1 MGGADVAAGGF
12 QASAATPQPWADD
25 FSMNAYL
32 PCDTT
37 TSPATGACPDRA
49 FVVAAQGAS
58 VSNVALLNATLSGA
72 RPPRPPGLVSL
83 LCSLTRVPAGAHP
96 QDGVQ
101 TLFMTR
107 PLGVHDAVLDIA
119 LDLASPRTYI
129 WAHGALRA
137 GAPGQAPAFLLAQ
150 HAAGAYDIVEGVR
163 LGACTTEECAP
174 LTAAAAAPPAP
185 PAPEGFAAPLMLS
198 GGGVTL
204 SWQLSPTS
212 VVFVVRGLSAS
223 TWASIAIGDGMVGS
237 HAYVA
242 WTENGAMRFSPYSMS
257 SLDASGVSQSG
268 GENVTLLSSSSQG
281 GAVSFTFSRPLA
293 ANGNAPG
300 LDATATHVLWA
311 LGNGWSGDGLSS
323 GAQHFARSSVA
334 TVVNLRTGAFSFAAP
349 VGPSAALVAHGV
361 LMAVA
366 FALLL
371 PAGALRCARRGE
383 STPRSLFSLPG

>member
-1 MGGADVAAGGF
+1 
-12 QASAATPQPWADD
+12 
-25 FSMNAYL
+25 MNAYL

-58 VSNVALLNATLSGA
+58 VSNVVLLNATLSGA
-72 RPPRPPGLVSL
+72 RRCARRKSCLSSVHSRVSL
-83 LCSLTRVPAGAHP
+83 RVLPP
-96 QDGVQ
+96 PDGVQ
-101 TLFMTR
+101 TLFLTR
-107 PLGVHDAVLDIA
+107 PLGAHDAVLDIA

-129 WAHGALRA
+129 WAHGSLRA

-150 HAAGAYDIVEGVR
+150 HAAGAYDIVDGVR
-163 LGACTTEECAP
+163 LGACPTEECAP

-257 SLDASGVSQSG
+257 SLDASGVSQSA

-281 GAVSFTFSRPLA
+281 GAVSFTFSRLLA

-300 LDATATHVLWA
+300 LDATSTHVLWA

-361 LMAVA
+361 LMVRHYTRKGAAVA
-366 FALLL
+366 RCRCETL
-371 PAGALRCARRGE
+371 PLTGHVRRRRSPSRCSSHPPSARRA
-383 STPRSLFSLPG
+383 T